1 MGSQTLPLQKE
12 SNSNLVS
19 TSGGPRENWGES
31 NMADTSTRTDTST
44 DDTDDKSQRVKSL
57 EYVIRLIL
65 HDSCWRS
72 CFFLFNNQCI
82 QVSRYQYYNLKFR

>member
-12 SNSNLVS
+12 SNANLVS

-57 EYVIRLIL
+57 EYVIRLFYMIHVGDL
-65 HDSCWRS
+65 TFS
-72 CFFLFNNQCI
+72 FFF
-82 QVSRYQYYNLKFR
+82 V

>member
-12 SNSNLVS
+12 SNPNLVS
-19 TSGGPRENWGES
+19 TSSGPRENWGES

-57 EYVIRLIL
+57 EYLIKL
-65 HDSCWRS
+65 VSHDLFWRS
-72 CFFLFNNQCI
+72 GLFF
-82 QVSRYQYYNLKFR
+82 

>member
-1 MGSQTLPLQKE
+1 MGSRTLPLQKE
-12 SNSNLVS
+12 SNPNLVS

-57 EYVIRLIL
+57 GLEYVIKLVV
-65 HDSCWRS
+65 HDSFGRYW
-72 CFFLFNNQCI
+72 FILFNNQCI
-82 QVSRYQYYNLKFR
+82 EVS